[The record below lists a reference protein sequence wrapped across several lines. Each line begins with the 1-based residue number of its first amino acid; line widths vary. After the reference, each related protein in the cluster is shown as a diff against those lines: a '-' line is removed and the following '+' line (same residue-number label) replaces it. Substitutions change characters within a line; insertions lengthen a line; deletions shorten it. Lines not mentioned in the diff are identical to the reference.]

1 MRVFAQCV
9 AIKSENEQKTSIS
22 ILGEAFHMGIS
33 ERQNEILRIVKDNTY
48 VSVNEL
54 SRRTFTSPS
63 SIRRDLTHLENLGL
77 VNRSYGGA
85 SLPEING
92 RVAGFYNRCGKNV
105 KEKRLI
111 AQKAAALLRSG
122 QSILLDSS
130 TTASFMIPHIAKID
144 SAVVFTNNLEI
155 AANAIKQGIRTHC
168 IGGASIGGSVSLGGS
183 QTYKALADI
192 RVDIMFFSSQSL
204 SVDDMITDSTEEEN
218 YVRSVMLER
227 AEKTVFLC
235 DSTKFNTKSLYTLT
249 SLDRIDYAVFDR
261 AFEGL
266 ATKST
271 LL

>member
-1 MRVFAQCV
+1 
-9 AIKSENEQKTSIS
+9 
-22 ILGEAFHMGIS
+22 MGIS
-33 ERQNEILRIVKDNTY
+33 ERQNEILKIIKEHTY

-54 SRRTFTSPS
+54 SRMTFTSPS
-63 SIRRDLTHLENLGL
+63 SIRRDLTRLENLGL

-92 RVAGFYNRCGKNV
+92 RVAGFYNRSTKNV

-111 AQKAAALLRSG
+111 AGKASALLKNG

-130 TTASFMIPHIAKID
+130 TTASFMLPYIAKMD

-155 AANAIKQGIRTHC
+155 AVSAIEQGIRTHC

-192 RVDIMFFSSQSL
+192 SVDMMFFSSQSL
-204 SVDDMITDSTEEEN
+204 SMDGMITDSTEEEN

-227 AEKTVFLC
+227 ADKTVFLC
-235 DSTKFNTKSLYTLT
+235 DSTKFNTRSLYTLT
-249 SLDRIDYAVFDR
+249 SLDCVDYAVFDR
-261 AFEGL
+261 DFEGL
-266 ATKST
+266 VTKAT

>member
-1 MRVFAQCV
+1 
-9 AIKSENEQKTSIS
+9 
-22 ILGEAFHMGIS
+22 MGIS
-33 ERQNEILRIVKDNTY
+33 ERQNEILKIIGENTY

-63 SIRRDLTHLENLGL
+63 SIRRDLTRLENLGL

-92 RVAGFYNRCGKNV
+92 RVAGFYNRLTKSI

-111 AQKAAALLRSG
+111 AQKASALLKSG

-130 TTASFMIPHIAKID
+130 TTASFMIPYIAKID

-155 AANAIKQGIRTHC
+155 AVSAIKQGICTHC
-168 IGGASIGGSVSLGGS
+168 IGGSSINGSVSLGGS
-183 QTYKALADI
+183 QAYKALSDI
-192 RVDIMFFSSQSL
+192 SVDIMFFSSQSL
-204 SVDDMITDSTEEEN
+204 SIDGMISDSTEEEN

-227 AEKTVFLC
+227 ANKTVFLC

-249 SLDRIDYAVFDR
+249 SLDYIDYVVFDKD
-261 AFEGL
+261 FDEL
-266 ATKST
+266 ITKAR